1 MGVTRKDD
9 VIYPVLSSTKHT
21 GNVTLG
27 CELMIKHVLWQYV
40 ENKSALAGIKSAKTS
55 LFLLEVG
62 VGGSCV
68 GGGREDAQ
76 CTDVEEKV
84 LNISHIPGCMAAV
97 LPASCI
103 LHPTHNTWSLHW
115 NYHFPHESPN
125 SVNTLW
131 TED

>member
-1 MGVTRKDD
+1 MGETRKDD

-40 ENKSALAGIKSAKTS
+40 ENKSALAGIKSAIWLKLKTS
-55 LFLLEVG
+55 LFLLQVG

-68 GGGREDAQ
+68 GGGCEDAQ

-84 LNISHIPGCMAAV
+84 LNISHIPGCTAAV

-103 LHPTHNTWSLHW
+103 LRTTPGHFIGITIFLMSLQT
-115 NYHFPHESPN
+115 
-125 SVNTLW
+125 V
-131 TED
+131 